1 MTLSPAP
8 LRVLLGAAAV
18 AAVACSLSAASAQ
31 DDPSRGRVVARVHG
45 VSADYFEAG
54 VQTFECALVPTDGG
68 ATLYAAC
75 SREQARDLGGGVVH
89 SLELEP
95 RPAAVAMPIAN
106 LTPAPVKRHG
116 RQAATEA
123 RLHIE
128 RPPFQIRRVLGGRR
142 RRATVVDLD
151 VDGPRSILII
161 RLNMADTEVDHT
173 TEAEARLM
181 MQSPSADDKD
191 VNELFQAMSYGGMS
205 FPADRTTVVTVTSPN
220 TGADYADGCD
230 YFLFADHALQLLEA
244 QHSSINPA
252 DYQHK
257 SFFIPRNLGLCR
269 WRGTARVGCS
279 PNDGWG
285 GVGDGCYS

>member
-31 DDPSRGRVVARVHG
+31 DPSRGRVVARVHG

-95 RPAAVAMPIAN
+95 RPVAMPIAN

-142 RRATVVDLD
+142 RRATVADLD
-151 VDGPRSILII
+151 VSPR
-161 RLNMADTEVDHT
+161 
-173 TEAEARLM
+173 
-181 MQSPSADDKD
+181 K
-191 VNELFQAMSYGGMS
+191 
-205 FPADRTTVVTVTSPN
+205 
-220 TGADYADGCD
+220 
-230 YFLFADHALQLLEA
+230 
-244 QHSSINPA
+244 
-252 DYQHK
+252 
-257 SFFIPRNLGLCR
+257 
-269 WRGTARVGCS
+269 
-279 PNDGWG
+279 
-285 GVGDGCYS
+285 